1 MKQKVSVVFF
11 IAGILFASCMLIAN
25 ILAAKIIIIGPW
37 SAPAGVLIFPI
48 AYILNDLIVEV
59 WGYAKAR
66 LIIWSGFGVNLLAAI
81 FYALT
86 IAIPSPAFYQ
96 GQEAFQT
103 ILGSSVRL
111 VCASFIA
118 YLSGSFLNA
127 FAMSKIKVLTK
138 GKKFSFRAILST
150 LIGEG
155 ADSILFIG
163 IGFAGIFPLG
173 IIIKMMITQALLK
186 TVYEII
192 VLPVTIFT
200 VKRIKKIED
209 EDTFDE
215 NISYNPFRILSHIK

>member
-1 MKQKVSVVFF
+1 MKQKVSVIFF
-11 IAGILFASCMLIAN
+11 LSGILFASCMLIAN
-25 ILAAKIIIIGPW
+25 ILAAKIIVIGPW

-66 LIIWSGFGVNLLAAI
+66 LIIWSGFGVNILAAI
-81 FYALT
+81 FYALA
-86 IAIPSPAFYQ
+86 IAIPSPTFYH

-111 VCASFIA
+111 VFSSFIA

-127 FAMSKIKVLTK
+127 FVMSKIKVLTK
-138 GKKFSFRAILST
+138 GKNFSFRAIFST

-163 IGFAGIFPLG
+163 VGFAGIFPFG
-173 IIIKMMITQALLK
+173 IIVKMMITQALIK

-192 VLPVTIFT
+192 VLPLTIFT
-200 VKRIKKIED
+200 VKKIKKIEG
-209 EDTFDE
+209 EDTYDE
-215 NISYNPFRILSHIK
+215 NISYNPFRLNQIK